1 MELQEAIKIKYK
13 PHRGSLE
20 ETMKKAM
27 EFNSQSELKE
37 YLEKDYNKPIKSMT
51 SEFYAY
57 DDRIK
62 WNLRCL
68 NLVFENGEVLNNC
81 AFIDIS

>member
-1 MELQEAIKIKYK
+1 M
-13 PHRGSLE
+13 
-20 ETMKKAM
+20 
-27 EFNSQSELKE
+27 N
-37 YLEKDYNKPIKSMT
+37 
-51 SEFYAY
+51 SEFYGY